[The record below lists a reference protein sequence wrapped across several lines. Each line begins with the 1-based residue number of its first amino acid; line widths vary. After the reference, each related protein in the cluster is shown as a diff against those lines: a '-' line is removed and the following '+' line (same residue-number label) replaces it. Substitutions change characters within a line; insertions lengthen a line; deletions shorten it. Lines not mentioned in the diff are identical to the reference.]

1 MKWLLLLILLP
12 IVFSAEFPKE
22 IKVNYNTSTFC
33 IPVFSNVTETIEI
46 FFRGMQRVEKIEPCK
61 VNYFCYEN
69 LAREIGKEYAYING
83 TKITIDFGDYNRTE
97 YFLNL
102 NAYYCP
108 GNIKELEK
116 LRGYNFDIN
125 QYNKKNVV
133 NEIVVNNQTVVV
145 NNNQTAMIGQMY
157 LLIAMSVLFFSALF
171 IYFIKRKLLI

>member
-1 MKWLLLLILLP
+1 MKWILLLLLIP

-22 IKVNYNTSTFC
+22 IKVNYNTSAFC

-69 LAREIGKEYAYING
+69 LAREMGKEYAYING
-83 TKITIDFGDYNRTE
+83 TKITIDFGYYNRTE

-116 LRGYNFDIN
+116 LRETSITNKHNQKVEFIN
-125 QYNKKNVV
+125 EVV
-133 NEIVVNNQTVVV
+133 MGNETITVKNNQSNEFNIT
-145 NNNQTAMIGQMY
+145 Y
-157 LLIAMSVLFFSALF
+157 LLVILSVLIIFGI
-171 IYFIKRKLLI
+171 IYFIKKNLLI